1 MFGDKVTFERVLVD
15 MSIKE
20 AQMLQNVLDNIDGKA
35 MLDVQESSLLD
46 DLYAAVSEGIDIT
59 TEERE

>member
-15 MSIKE
+15 MSIEE
-20 AQMLQNVLDNIDGKA
+20 AQMLQNVLNNIEGKA